1 MNAVASE
8 PADRTDATDLTDPA
22 GRTGPVGLTRLTP
35 LPGHEP
41 LDDQPLSLAEVV
53 WQAALGLPHAQRGS
67 ADHDVTDAAGGA
79 TVTLVR
85 LAHHDVTVLRHAS
98 AIGRGRRH
106 RGRSPGT
113 VDRAVGRLD
122 DAIALLSPADG

>member
-1 MNAVASE
+1 MNAVAS
-8 PADRTDATDLTDPA
+8 DPA
-22 GRTGPVGLTRLTP
+22 NHTGRTGPVGLTRLTP

-41 LDDQPLSLAEVV
+41 RDADQPMSLAEVV
-53 WQAALGLPHAQRGS
+53 WQAALGLPHARRGS
-67 ADHDVTDAAGGA
+67 ADHDVTEADGGA

-113 VDRAVGRLD
+113 VERAVGRLD
-122 DAIALLSPADG
+122 EAIALLSPADG